1 MRNVAVIL
9 AGGVGTRMGGTM
21 PKQFFKVSGKTV
33 LEHTISVFDNHPLI
47 DEIAIVVHPNYLE
60 KVEELCCINNFKK
73 VGRILQGGSERYYS
87 SLSAINAYASTEN
100 DINLIFHDSVRPLVT
115 KRIIS
120 DCITMLGKYG
130 AVDVAIPATDTIIKM
145 NLNTHEIED
154 IPNRQFL
161 YNGQTPQAFKL
172 SVIREAYKRA
182 LVDPNFKTTD
192 DCGVVLKYMPDI
204 PIGVVPGEK
213 FNMKLTHKEDLFLL
227 DKLFQLK
234 SVSDV
239 SLYGQETALEHKV
252 IVIFGGSYGIGH
264 SIAELCTG
272 LKAKVYSFSRSE
284 TGTDV
289 ADASLVKEALEK
301 VYLIEKKIDFVI
313 NTAGILLKIPLMTMK
328 YDDILNLIR
337 VNYLGAINVAKE
349 SFSYLAKSHGGLL
362 LFTSSSYTRG
372 RAMYSL
378 YSSSKAAIV
387 NLVQALSEEWKS
399 YNENKSY
406 PLLNK
411 CIQSAYEPGSIFKM
425 VTAIAGLESGNIS
438 LTEKINDTGVY
449 KKYGAEWKCWYY
461 TDYHRGHGYLNVI
474 GAIEKSCNFF
484 FYETADRM
492 GIDTLDKYA
501 TYFGL
506 GRKTGIEL
514 PSETAGTL
522 ASKDYVKSIKG
533 SWNPGDTINA
543 AIGQGYNK
551 FTPLQMTKYISMI
564 ANGGNNVNVSIVKT
578 IQNADGTE
586 VSKDEINEYVKEKL
600 GLTEENTENITLN
613 KDYVNAVREGMKSVT
628 SGESGTAYVRFK
640 DFNIKVGGKT
650 GSAEAG
656 KDANGNDIV
665 NAWFAAFAPYDDP
678 EIAVVVMVE
687 NGGHGNYTAEAVR
700 NIMAEYFGMNTQNVT
715 EDMQAVSYTESMR

>member
-1 MRNVAVIL
+1 MAKVINKKSINFRYNTITIFTYLIGIILIVQLFNLQIVHGAKYREESNTRLTRESTLEATRGEILDRSGNVLVSSSQKFNLELYKSKIDTNALNDSILKIIQVLEKYNVSYVDSFPIKIDPFEYTIADTNLSNWKSNNGIDENATAEEVFYKFKDKYKIQNTDISEIRKIIAIRYAIVQEGYSSTKSLTIAKDIPREAVAEFSEEGDEFPGINISVQPVRQYKQGTLASHIL
-9 AGGVGTRMGGTM
+9 GYASKIGSEEYQ
-21 PKQFFKVSGKTV
+21 KKKDEYNQNDIIGKTGIEAVFEKYLKGKNGTKQIDMAVDGTITAEVVEKEAVAGSNVV
-33 LEHTISVFDNHPLI
+33 LTIDSQLQKIAEEALKDNI
-47 DEIAIVVHPNYLE
+47 E
-60 KVEELCCINNFKK
+60 KIKNGGFGKSYDAK
-73 VGRILQGGSERYYS
+73 GGSCVVMNVKTGEV
-87 SLSAINAYASTEN
+87 LAMASYPDYN
-100 DINLIFHDSVRPLVT
+100 PQSFADG
-115 KRIIS
+115 IS
-120 DCITMLGKYG
+120 
-130 AVDVAIPATDTIIKM
+130 
-145 NLNTHEIED
+145 N
-154 IPNRQFL
+154 
-161 YNGQTPQAFKL
+161 
-172 SVIREAYKRA
+172 
-182 LVDPNFKTTD
+182 
-192 DCGVVLKYMPDI
+192 
-204 PIGVVPGEK
+204 
-213 FNMKLTHKEDLFLL
+213 
-227 DKLFQLK
+227 
-234 SVSDV
+234 
-239 SLYGQETALEHKV
+239 
-252 IVIFGGSYGIGH
+252 
-264 SIAELCTG
+264 
-272 LKAKVYSFSRSE
+272 
-284 TGTDV
+284 
-289 ADASLVKEALEK
+289 
-301 VYLIEKKIDFVI
+301 
-313 NTAGILLKIPLMTMK
+313 
-328 YDDILNLIR
+328 
-337 VNYLGAINVAKE
+337 
-349 SFSYLAKSHGGLL
+349 
-362 LFTSSSYTRG
+362 
-372 RAMYSL
+372 
-378 YSSSKAAIV
+378 
-387 NLVQALSEEWKS
+387 EEWKS

-678 EIAVVVMVE
+678 EVAVVVMVE

>member
-1 MRNVAVIL
+1 MAKGINKKSINFRYNTITIFTYLIGIILIVQLFNLQIVHGSKYREESNTRLTRESTLEATRGEILDRSGNVLVSSSQKFNLELYKSKIDTNSLNDSILKIIQVLEKYNVSYVDSFPIKIDPFEYTIADTNLSNWKSNNGIDENATAEEAFYKFKDKYKIQNTDISEIRKIIAIRYAIVQEGYSSTKSLTIAKDIPREAVAEFSEEGDEFPGINISVQPVRQYKQGTLASHIL
-9 AGGVGTRMGGTM
+9 GYASKIGSEEY
-21 PKQFFKVSGKTV
+21 KKNKDEYSQNDIIGKTGIEAVFEKYLKGKNGTKQIDMAVDGTITAEVVEKEATAGSNVV
-33 LEHTISVFDNHPLI
+33 LTIDSQLQRIAEQKDNI
-47 DEIAIVVHPNYLE
+47 E
-60 KVEELCCINNFKK
+60 KIKNGGFGKSYDAK
-73 VGRILQGGSERYYS
+73 GGSCVVMNVKTGEV
-87 SLSAINAYASTEN
+87 LAMASYPDYN
-100 DINLIFHDSVRPLVT
+100 PQSFADG
-115 KRIIS
+115 IS
-120 DCITMLGKYG
+120 
-130 AVDVAIPATDTIIKM
+130 
-145 NLNTHEIED
+145 N
-154 IPNRQFL
+154 
-161 YNGQTPQAFKL
+161 
-172 SVIREAYKRA
+172 
-182 LVDPNFKTTD
+182 
-192 DCGVVLKYMPDI
+192 
-204 PIGVVPGEK
+204 
-213 FNMKLTHKEDLFLL
+213 
-227 DKLFQLK
+227 
-234 SVSDV
+234 
-239 SLYGQETALEHKV
+239 
-252 IVIFGGSYGIGH
+252 
-264 SIAELCTG
+264 
-272 LKAKVYSFSRSE
+272 
-284 TGTDV
+284 
-289 ADASLVKEALEK
+289 
-301 VYLIEKKIDFVI
+301 
-313 NTAGILLKIPLMTMK
+313 
-328 YDDILNLIR
+328 
-337 VNYLGAINVAKE
+337 
-349 SFSYLAKSHGGLL
+349 
-362 LFTSSSYTRG
+362 
-372 RAMYSL
+372 
-378 YSSSKAAIV
+378 
-387 NLVQALSEEWKS
+387 EEWKS

-411 CIQSAYEPGSIFKM
+411 SIQSAYEPGSIFKM

-501 TYFGL
+501 NYFGL

-564 ANGGNNVNVSIVKT
+564 ANGGNNVDVSIVKT

-586 VSKDEINEYVKEKL
+586 VSKDEINKYVKEKL
-600 GLTEENTENITLN
+600 GLTEENNENITLN
-613 KDYVNAVREGMKSVT
+613 KDFVNAVREGMKSVT

>member
-1 MRNVAVIL
+1 MAKGINKKSINFRYNIITIFTYLIGIILIVQLFNLQIVHGAKYREESNTRLTRESTLEATRGEILDRSGNVLVSSSQKFNLELYKSKIDTNALNDSILKIIQVLEKYNVSYVDSFPIKIDPFEYTIADTNLSNWKSNNGIDENATAEEAFYKFKDKYKIQNTDISEIRKIIAIRYAIVQEGYSSTKSLTIAKDIPREAVAEFSEEGDEFPGINISVQPVRQYKQGTLASHIL
-9 AGGVGTRMGGTM
+9 GYASKIGSEEYQ
-21 PKQFFKVSGKTV
+21 KKKDEYNQNDIIGKTGIEAVFEKYLKGKNGTKQIDMAVDGTITAEVVEKEAVAGSNVV
-33 LEHTISVFDNHPLI
+33 LTIDSQLQKIAEEALKDNI
-47 DEIAIVVHPNYLE
+47 E
-60 KVEELCCINNFKK
+60 KIKNGGFGKSYDAK
-73 VGRILQGGSERYYS
+73 GGSCVVMNVKTGEV
-87 SLSAINAYASTEN
+87 LAMASYPDYN
-100 DINLIFHDSVRPLVT
+100 PQSFADG
-115 KRIIS
+115 IS
-120 DCITMLGKYG
+120 
-130 AVDVAIPATDTIIKM
+130 
-145 NLNTHEIED
+145 N
-154 IPNRQFL
+154 
-161 YNGQTPQAFKL
+161 
-172 SVIREAYKRA
+172 
-182 LVDPNFKTTD
+182 
-192 DCGVVLKYMPDI
+192 
-204 PIGVVPGEK
+204 
-213 FNMKLTHKEDLFLL
+213 
-227 DKLFQLK
+227 
-234 SVSDV
+234 
-239 SLYGQETALEHKV
+239 
-252 IVIFGGSYGIGH
+252 
-264 SIAELCTG
+264 
-272 LKAKVYSFSRSE
+272 
-284 TGTDV
+284 
-289 ADASLVKEALEK
+289 
-301 VYLIEKKIDFVI
+301 
-313 NTAGILLKIPLMTMK
+313 
-328 YDDILNLIR
+328 
-337 VNYLGAINVAKE
+337 
-349 SFSYLAKSHGGLL
+349 
-362 LFTSSSYTRG
+362 
-372 RAMYSL
+372 
-378 YSSSKAAIV
+378 
-387 NLVQALSEEWKS
+387 EEWKS

-600 GLTEENTENITLN
+600 GLTEENNENITLN

>member
-1 MRNVAVIL
+1 MAKGINKKSINFRYNIITIFTYLIGIILIVQLFNLQIVHGAKYREESNTRLTRESTLEATRGEILDRSGNVLVSSSQKFNLELYKSKIDTNALNDSILKIIQVLEKYNVSYVDSFPIKIDPFEYTIADTNLSNWKSNNGIDENATAEEAFYKFKDKYKIQNTDISEIRKIIAIRYAIVQEGYSSTKSLTIAKDIPREAVAEFSEEGDEFPGINISVQPVRQYKQGTLASHIL
-9 AGGVGTRMGGTM
+9 GYASKIGSEEYQ
-21 PKQFFKVSGKTV
+21 KKKDEYNQNDIIGKTGIEAVFEKYLKGKNGTKQIDMAVDGTITAEVVEKEAVAGSNVV
-33 LEHTISVFDNHPLI
+33 LTIDSQLQKIAEEALKDNI
-47 DEIAIVVHPNYLE
+47 E
-60 KVEELCCINNFKK
+60 KIKNGGFGKSYDAK
-73 VGRILQGGSERYYS
+73 GGSCVVMNVKTGEV
-87 SLSAINAYASTEN
+87 LAMASYPDYN
-100 DINLIFHDSVRPLVT
+100 PQSFADG
-115 KRIIS
+115 IS
-120 DCITMLGKYG
+120 
-130 AVDVAIPATDTIIKM
+130 
-145 NLNTHEIED
+145 N
-154 IPNRQFL
+154 
-161 YNGQTPQAFKL
+161 
-172 SVIREAYKRA
+172 
-182 LVDPNFKTTD
+182 
-192 DCGVVLKYMPDI
+192 
-204 PIGVVPGEK
+204 
-213 FNMKLTHKEDLFLL
+213 
-227 DKLFQLK
+227 
-234 SVSDV
+234 
-239 SLYGQETALEHKV
+239 
-252 IVIFGGSYGIGH
+252 
-264 SIAELCTG
+264 
-272 LKAKVYSFSRSE
+272 
-284 TGTDV
+284 
-289 ADASLVKEALEK
+289 
-301 VYLIEKKIDFVI
+301 
-313 NTAGILLKIPLMTMK
+313 
-328 YDDILNLIR
+328 
-337 VNYLGAINVAKE
+337 
-349 SFSYLAKSHGGLL
+349 
-362 LFTSSSYTRG
+362 
-372 RAMYSL
+372 
-378 YSSSKAAIV
+378 
-387 NLVQALSEEWKS
+387 EEWKS

-613 KDYVNAVREGMKSVT
+613 EDYVNAVREGMKSVT

>member
-1 MRNVAVIL
+1 MAKVINKKSINFRYNIITIFTYLIGIILIVQLFNLQIVHGAKYREESNTRLTRESTLEATRGEILDRSGNVLVSSSQKFNLELYKSKIDTNALNDSILKIIQVLEKYNVSYVDSFPIKIDPFEYTIADTNLSNWKSNNGIDENATAEEAFYKFKDKYKIQDTDISEIRKIIAIRYAIVQEGYSSTKSLTIAKDIPREAVAEFSEEGDEFPGINISVQPVRQYKQGTLASHIL
-9 AGGVGTRMGGTM
+9 GYASKIGSEEYQ
-21 PKQFFKVSGKTV
+21 KKKDEYNQNDIIGKTGIEAVFEKYLKGKNGTKQIDMAVDGTITAEVVEKEAVAGSNVV
-33 LEHTISVFDNHPLI
+33 LTIDSQLQKIAEEALKDNI
-47 DEIAIVVHPNYLE
+47 E
-60 KVEELCCINNFKK
+60 KIKNGGFGKSYDAK
-73 VGRILQGGSERYYS
+73 GGSCVVMNVKTGEV
-87 SLSAINAYASTEN
+87 LAMASYPDYN
-100 DINLIFHDSVRPLVT
+100 PQSFADG
-115 KRIIS
+115 IS
-120 DCITMLGKYG
+120 
-130 AVDVAIPATDTIIKM
+130 
-145 NLNTHEIED
+145 N
-154 IPNRQFL
+154 
-161 YNGQTPQAFKL
+161 
-172 SVIREAYKRA
+172 
-182 LVDPNFKTTD
+182 
-192 DCGVVLKYMPDI
+192 
-204 PIGVVPGEK
+204 
-213 FNMKLTHKEDLFLL
+213 
-227 DKLFQLK
+227 
-234 SVSDV
+234 
-239 SLYGQETALEHKV
+239 
-252 IVIFGGSYGIGH
+252 
-264 SIAELCTG
+264 
-272 LKAKVYSFSRSE
+272 
-284 TGTDV
+284 
-289 ADASLVKEALEK
+289 
-301 VYLIEKKIDFVI
+301 
-313 NTAGILLKIPLMTMK
+313 
-328 YDDILNLIR
+328 
-337 VNYLGAINVAKE
+337 
-349 SFSYLAKSHGGLL
+349 
-362 LFTSSSYTRG
+362 
-372 RAMYSL
+372 
-378 YSSSKAAIV
+378 
-387 NLVQALSEEWKS
+387 EEWKS